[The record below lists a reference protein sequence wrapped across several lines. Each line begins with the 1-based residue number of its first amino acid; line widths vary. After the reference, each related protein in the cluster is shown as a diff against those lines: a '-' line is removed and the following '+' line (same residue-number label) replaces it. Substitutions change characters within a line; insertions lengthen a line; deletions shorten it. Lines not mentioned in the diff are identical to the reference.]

1 MPADVRRV
9 AQALLLDV
17 LYLGRRELALRQY
30 VATFFCAFILTR
42 RAELL
47 CPATNSTNVGF
58 ANWPLADAGTR
69 ASGVCFTGYSGSPTR
84 ACLNNGVWD
93 ANAIT
98 SCNRMLPSAL
108 FSAC

>member
-30 VATFFCAFILTR
+30 VAILFCVSLLTR

-47 CPATNSTNVGF
+47 CPATNSTNIGF

-93 ANAIT
+93 ANPIT
-98 SCNRMLPSAL
+98 SCNRTLPSEQKTV
-108 FSAC
+108 C